1 MFVDS
6 VQLTFSA
13 GRGGNGIVAWRR
25 EKYIPKG
32 GPYGGNGGPGGSVI
46 FEASKDVFSL
56 DKFVG
61 IGKLAAENG
70 AQGGPNKRQG
80 KTGKDLHVL
89 VPMGTIVRDAE
100 TGEILYDLVRDGEKA
115 TFLQGG
121 KGGLGNAFFKT
132 STHQAPFKCTP
143 GKPGQ
148 EKRVELELKVI
159 ADVGLVGF
167 PNAGKSS
174 LLSSLASIPV
184 KTGAY
189 PFTTLHPNVSFIEF
203 DDFSRIHIA
212 DIPGI
217 IKGASENRGL
227 GLAFLKHIERTEVL
241 IFLLDASG
249 IDGRT
254 PVEDFAVLRE
264 ELESHDPRLL
274 ERPFLIALNK
284 IDEQPSAEHL
294 AHFYATYPEMREN
307 TYEISAFTGE
317 NLDTFTKAL
326 RTRAQANGI
335 KYY

>member
-6 VQLTFSA
+6 VQITLSA
-13 GRGGNGIVAWRR
+13 GKGGNGVVAWRR
-25 EKYIPKG
+25 EKFIPKG
-32 GPYGGNGGPGGSVI
+32 GPYGGNGGPGGSVFI
-46 FEASKDVFSL
+46 EASKDVFSL
-56 DKFVG
+56 DKFVS
-61 IGKLAAENG
+61 IGKMAAENG
-70 AQGGPNKRQG
+70 VQGGPNRRQG
-80 KTGKDLHVL
+80 RTGKDLNIR
-89 VPMGTIVRDAE
+89 VPLGTIVRSVE
-100 TGEILYDLVRDGEKA
+100 TGEVIVDLTEDGQSIMLLE
-115 TFLQGG
+115 GG

-132 STHQAPFKCTP
+132 STHQAPHKCTP

-148 EKRVELELKVI
+148 ELRVEFEVKVI

-189 PFTTLHPNVSFIEF
+189 PFTTLQPNVSFIEF

-217 IKGASENRGL
+217 IEGASNDRGL

-241 IFLLDASG
+241 VYLLDASG

-254 PVEDFAVLRE
+254 PAQDFEVLRD
-264 ELESHDPRLL
+264 ELKAYDIRLI
-274 ERPFLIALNK
+274 ERPYIIGLNK
-284 IDEQPSAEHL
+284 MDEPSAQEHIEQ
-294 AHFYATYPEMREN
+294 FYTKFPEEREN
-307 TYEISAFTGE
+307 IFEISAFTGE
-317 NLDTFTKAL
+317 NLDAFTQRL
-326 RTRAQANGI
+326 RSLAQATTI